1 MKKMGYIQL
10 RNREEGENQELNR
23 CSTFAEEGPAKK
35 IGHVILYIS
44 LVLSNIIFIGL
55 WLSSLHQKKY
65 DQVSCVRPRLIY
77 CKTVYNAED
86 EVQMADVHQRL
97 QSKQLVMKRSASG
110 ETSMGPIPLRE
121 LHVLNWIKHG
131 MI

>member
-10 RNREEGENQELNR
+10 RNREEGGNQELNG
-23 CSTFAEEGPAKK
+23 CSAFAEERPATKR
-35 IGHVILYIS
+35 GHVVLYIS
-44 LVLSNIIFIGL
+44 LALSNIIFIGL
-55 WLSSLHQKKY
+55 WLSSLHQNKY

-77 CKTVYNAED
+77 CKTLYNAEN

-97 QSKQLVMKRSASG
+97 QSKQLVMKRSAFG
-110 ETSMGPIPLRE
+110 EISMGPIPLRE
-121 LHVLNWIKHG
+121 LHVLNWTRHG